1 MGCLILAD
9 LYLCP
14 REILED
20 EQEFRG
26 LILEMLCNFGEE
38 CRQILINSGV
48 GEGFMG
54 LFKLDGARIGFQT
67 FPSYEYL
74 ALEVYA
80 FSAHDPGLYAE
91 YLVEKVQPQVVSVRE
106 FFRAEHLQIK

>member
-1 MGCLILAD
+1 VGCLILAD

-20 EQEFRG
+20 EQEIRG

-38 CRQILINSGV
+38 SQQILINSDV
-48 GEGFMG
+48 GDGFMG
-54 LFKLDGARIGFQT
+54 LFKLNGVRIGFQT
-67 FPSYEYL
+67 FPRHEYL

-80 FSAHDPGLYAE
+80 FSAQDPGLYAE
-91 YLVEKVQPQVVSVRE
+91 YLVEKVRSQVVSVRE
-106 FFRAEHLQIK
+106 FSRAEHLEIK